1 MRERHVK
8 LFRSAGAQA
17 LAIPRE
23 LELPGD
29 EVILRRDG
37 ARLIVEP
44 KPAPAESH
52 GNTAES
58 GTGGENRG

>member
-44 KPAPAESH
+44 APASED
-52 GNTAES
+52 GAENS
-58 GTGGENRG
+58 ADDKG

>member
-23 LELPGD
+23 LELAA
-29 EVILRRDG
+29 ESVILRREG

-44 KPAPAESH
+44 APEDKTEDWAEDKA
-52 GNTAES
+52 GDK
-58 GTGGENRG
+58 G